1 MVQLLTGASDP
12 NGFMSNFIGSTMG
25 TDAAGQGRHCLYIK
39 LINIRSWVNY
49 GNGSTVFLLQTI
61 CTAPH

>member
-25 TDAAGQGRHCLYIK
+25 TDAAGQGTSHLQHAI
-39 LINIRSWVNY
+39 LSVN
-49 GNGSTVFLLQTI
+49 NGLSYEQATSSVI
-61 CTAPH
+61 P

>member
-39 LINIRSWVNY
+39 LIYIRSWVNY

-61 CTAPH
+61 YTAPH